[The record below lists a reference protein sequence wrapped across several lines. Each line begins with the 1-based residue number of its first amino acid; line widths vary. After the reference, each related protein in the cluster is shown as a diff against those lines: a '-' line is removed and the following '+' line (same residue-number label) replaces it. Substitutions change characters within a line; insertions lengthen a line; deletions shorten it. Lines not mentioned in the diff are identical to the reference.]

1 VHVQKSTPLR
11 EVRRERR
18 PEPRTFFYNMHN
30 LRGQSGHELGRRC
43 AAQHHNSQQ
52 VHHRIGIVRLDY
64 VVFEHTPHSGFLVRR
79 IRDVCASMLEEVRA
93 SRQLA
98 LHTRTKQG
106 GVPINAP
113 LVHTRT
119 IL

>member
-1 VHVQKSTPLR
+1 VRVQESTPLR

-18 PEPRTFFYNMHN
+18 PEPRTFFYNLRD
-30 LRGQSGHELGRRC
+30 LRGQYSHELGRRC
-43 AAQHHNSQQ
+43 ATQHHYSQQ
-52 VHHRIGIVRLDY
+52 AHHRRGIIMLDY
-64 VVFEHTPHSGFLVRR
+64 VVFEHTPHCGFLVRR
-79 IRDVCASMLEEVRA
+79 IRNVCASMLEEVRA
-93 SRQLA
+93 SHQLA

-106 GVPINAP
+106 GVPIDAP